1 MIVKYQIWITI
12 YWQYRQLS
20 LHPRLYGNVGMFGS
34 QVASHDHCLLYSASL
49 IKTNK
54 QTTVKDV
61 IAFYLQTLH
70 IWKNFCKFEKDSER
84 SLTFLPPIFI
94 SVQFPVGKWESLL
107 ATFNCLL
114 FFLQLANKFG
124 KHDLFQGSHG
134 IVFTHGVTLERLDGT
149 QACLWSKVKF
159 CTRPEGWCSWVAKKG
174 LGAKKVSFD
183 TLPRPCIGRSVKVSL
198 HTCIPLM
205 LQWK

>member
-1 MIVKYQIWITI
+1 
-12 YWQYRQLS
+12 
-20 LHPRLYGNVGMFGS
+20 MFGS

-61 IAFYLQTLH
+61 IYSVLFANLIYL
-70 IWKNFCKFEKDSER
+70 KNFCKVEKDSER
-84 SLTFLPPIFI
+84 SLTFLAPIFI

-124 KHDLFQGSHG
+124 KHYLSHQGSHG
-134 IVFTHGVTLERLDGT
+134 IVFTRRVTLERLVAT

-198 HTCIPLM
+198 HTYLWCCNEN
-205 LQWK
+205 KTKRR

>member
-70 IWKNFCKFEKDSER
+70 IWK
-84 SLTFLPPIFI
+84 TFVNLKRIL
-94 SVQFPVGKWESLL
+94 S
-107 ATFNCLL
+107 AHLL
-114 FFLQLANKFG
+114 FGAYFHLRTISSWQMRISSCHFQLSTLFLQLANKFG
-124 KHDLFQGSHG
+124 KHDLSHQGSHG
-134 IVFTHGVTLERLDGT
+134 IIYPSGHFGKIGCNSSLLVVEGQILHTPRGLTQLGGKERIG
-149 QACLWSKVKF
+149 C
-159 CTRPEGWCSWVAKKG
+159 KKG
-174 LGAKKVSFD
+174 VLWHIAK
-183 TLPRPCIGRSVKVSL
+183 TLHWEICQGQP
-198 HTCIPLM
+198 TYIPLM

>member
-1 MIVKYQIWITI
+1 
-12 YWQYRQLS
+12 
-20 LHPRLYGNVGMFGS
+20 MFGS

-49 IKTNK
+49 IKTNNSK
-54 QTTVKDV
+54 RCDSVLFANL
-61 IAFYLQTLH
+61 IYL
-70 IWKNFCKFEKDSER
+70 KNFCKVEKDSER
-84 SLTFLPPIFI
+84 SLTFLAPIFI

-134 IVFTHGVTLERLDGT
+134 IVFTRRVTLERLVAT

-198 HTCIPLM
+198 RTYLWCCNEN
-205 LQWK
+205 KTKRC

>member
-1 MIVKYQIWITI
+1 
-12 YWQYRQLS
+12 
-20 LHPRLYGNVGMFGS
+20 MFGS

-70 IWKNFCKFEKDSER
+70 IWK
-84 SLTFLPPIFI
+84 TFVNLKRIL
-94 SVQFPVGKWESLL
+94 S
-107 ATFNCLL
+107 AHLL
-114 FFLQLANKFG
+114 FGAYFHLRTISSWQMRISSCHFQLSTLFLQLANKFG
-124 KHDLFQGSHG
+124 KHYLSHQGSHG
-134 IVFTHGVTLERLDGT
+134 IVFTRRVTLERLVAT
-149 QACLWSKVKF
+149 QACLWLKVKF
-159 CTRPEGWCSWVAKKG
+159 CTSPEGWCSWVAKKG

-198 HTCIPLM
+198 HTYLWCCNEN
-205 LQWK
+205 KTKRR